1 MLCLPGLGGRRVKLP
16 MGFVVGISC
25 SWRRYILNSSR
36 ARTFDQP
43 VRGSAVTIQLERR
56 LSARKPLGQIG
67 HIGLDHGATVLNV
80 SEGGLGFHGAP
91 PVKQSRLVPFWF
103 SANSNVIAG
112 CGELVWIDKAKKT
125 GGIRFT
131 QLSASTH
138 DQIRSWLNE
147 SDRRL
152 GSSEDAAVCASI
164 TNGTNRDPELSSDA
178 SPNPE
183 IPWPETSRYALW
195 SPEKSSFEKP
205 DRRSLRAISVSVLAV
220 IIAILLLR
228 DAGWGPLWLARTFGK
243 SRPPAVAPAT
253 PPVGDVSARESTIDD
268 APTQVAP
275 EQWIT
280 PTPGAALF
288 GLQVGAF
295 TQEANAEKLADSLRQ
310 QNFPAFITSSVDGA
324 LNLVHVGPYA
334 DEKSARIAQDG
345 LRRAGFNS
353 FLHRSKT
360 GELADP

>member
-1 MLCLPGLGGRRVKLP
+1 M
-16 MGFVVGISC
+16 
-25 SWRRYILNSSR
+25 
-36 ARTFDQP
+36 
-43 VRGSAVTIQLERR
+43 TIQLERR
-56 LSARKPLGQIG
+56 LSARKTLGQLG
-67 HIGLDHGATVLNV
+67 HIGPNHGATVLNV
-80 SEGGLGFHGAP
+80 SEGGLGFHAVP
-91 PVKQSRLVPFWF
+91 PEKQSRLVPFWF
-103 SANSNVIAG
+103 SANSNLIAG

-131 QLSASTH
+131 QLPASTH

-147 SDRRL
+147 SDRPL
-152 GSSEDAAVCASI
+152 GSSEDAAVRASI
-164 TNGTNRDPELSSDA
+164 TKGTNADAELSSDA
-178 SPNPE
+178 SPNPD
-183 IPWPETSRYALW
+183 IPWPETSQYALW
-195 SPEKSSFEKP
+195 SPKKSSFEKP
-205 DRRSLRAISVSVLAV
+205 NRRSLRAISVSVLAV
-220 IIAILLLR
+220 IIAILFLR
-228 DAGWGPLWLARTFGK
+228 DAGWGPIWLARTFGK
-243 SRPPAVAPAT
+243 SRPHAVAPAT
-253 PPVGDVSARESTIDD
+253 TPVGDVSAGKSTIDD

-295 TQEANAEKLADSLRQ
+295 AQEANAEKLAESLRQ

-353 FLHRSKT
+353 IIHRSKT
-360 GELADP
+360 VN

>member
-1 MLCLPGLGGRRVKLP
+1 
-16 MGFVVGISC
+16 
-25 SWRRYILNSSR
+25 
-36 ARTFDQP
+36 
-43 VRGSAVTIQLERR
+43 VTTQLERR
-56 LSARKPLGQIG
+56 LSARKTLSQPG
-67 HIGLDHGATVLNV
+67 HIGPDHGATVLNV
-80 SEGGLGFHGAP
+80 SEGGLGFHAVP

-103 SANSNVIAG
+103 SANSSLIAG

-147 SDRRL
+147 SDRRV
-152 GSSEDAAVCASI
+152 GSSEDAAARASI
-164 TNGTNRDPELSSDA
+164 TNGTDTDPELSSDA

-183 IPWPETSRYALW
+183 IPWPETSRYALL

-205 DRRSLRAISVSVLAV
+205 DRRSLKAISVSVLAI

-228 DAGWGPLWLARTFGK
+228 DAGWGPLSRARTFGK
-243 SRPPAVAPAT
+243 SRPHAVA
-253 PPVGDVSARESTIDD
+253 PVGDVSARESTVDD

-280 PTPGAALF
+280 PTPSAALF

-295 TQEANAEKLADSLRQ
+295 AQEANAEKLAESLRQ

-360 GELADP
+360 GKPTDP

>member
-1 MLCLPGLGGRRVKLP
+1 M
-16 MGFVVGISC
+16 
-25 SWRRYILNSSR
+25 
-36 ARTFDQP
+36 T
-43 VRGSAVTIQLERR
+43 TQLERR
-56 LSARKPLGQIG
+56 LSARKTLSQPG
-67 HIGLDHGATVLNV
+67 HIGPDHGATVLNV
-80 SEGGLGFHGAP
+80 SEGGLGFHAVP

-103 SANSNVIAG
+103 SANSSLIAG

-152 GSSEDAAVCASI
+152 ASSEDSAVHSLI
-164 TNGTNRDPELSSDA
+164 TNGTNTDPELSSDA
-178 SPNPE
+178 SPNPK

-195 SPEKSSFEKP
+195 PPKKSSVEKP
-205 DRRSLRAISVSVLAV
+205 KRRSLRAISVTVLAV
-220 IIAILLLR
+220 IIAIVLLR
-228 DAGWGPLWLARTFGK
+228 DAGWGPIWLARTFGK
-243 SRPPAVAPAT
+243 STPHAVAPAT
-253 PPVGDVSARESTIDD
+253 TPVGDVSAGKSMIDD

-280 PTPGAALF
+280 PTPGPALF

-295 TQEANAEKLADSLRQ
+295 AQEANAEKLAESLRQ

-353 FLHRSKT
+353 FIHRSKT
-360 GELADP
+360 GELKEP